1 MINVSNFRSVMCAQ
15 SVRSENRL
23 VGMKIT
29 INYERLAKEKS
40 KDEIIKAG
48 DVEGEEMRRTDDLY
62 LIYIY
67 IYIHGCI
74 YITTKNFS
82 RENGIIIS

>member
-1 MINVSNFRSVMCAQ
+1 MINISNFRSVMCAQ

-29 INYERLAKEKS
+29 ISYERLAKKKS

-48 DVEGEEMRRTDDLY
+48 DVEGGEMRRTDDLY

-67 IYIHGCI
+67 IYPWVYIHNDEEFLARKWN
-74 YITTKNFS
+74 YY
-82 RENGIIIS
+82 

>member
-29 INYERLAKEKS
+29 ISYERLAKEKS

-48 DVEGEEMRRTDDLY
+48 DVEGGEMRRTDDLY

-67 IYIHGCI
+67 IYMGV
-74 YITTKNFS
+74 YT
-82 RENGIIIS
+82 